1 MMPNVKVAWRRHG
14 AGLRA
19 FGEIS
24 TLQKDLSGSEM
35 WCDTGIVDDFIILE
49 FWNLGQQF
57 CDLPPPPPP
66 QKKKKSPSQF
76 RE

>member
-35 WCDTGIVDDFIILE
+35 
-49 FWNLGQQF
+49 
-57 CDLPPPPPP
+57 
-66 QKKKKSPSQF
+66 
-76 RE
+76 